1 MTREFSILAD
11 KIQLAYKNKEENL
24 CIVGPINLPVAKGDF
39 SATFNWYSWVSVPSR
54 WSREDVV
61 RNLPSM
67 NLAFGQQSSVLVY
80 GDFHKNEDA
89 IIRMHSI
96 CHTGDIFGSQRCDCG
111 YQLQE
116 SMRLIAEHGC
126 GALFYLASHE
136 GRGIGLFSKAMAYI
150 LQENDYDTV
159 QANIALGFEDDTR
172 DYGEAI
178 LVLETLRKQPV
189 KLITNNPKK
198 LKSLQQHG
206 LLAKGHIPIWGG
218 KTETNE
224 FYLQTKIEKSGH
236 IDEAKEILDDQRQA
250 IHELSS

>member
-1 MTREFSILAD
+1 MTREYRLLAD
-11 KIQLAYKNKEENL
+11 KLQLAYKNKNENI
-24 CIVGPINLPVAKGDF
+24 CIVGPVTLPVQKGDI
-39 SATFNWYSWVSVPSR
+39 SATFKWYSWVTVPSK

-61 RNLPSM
+61 RNIATM
-67 NLAFGQQSSVLVY
+67 DLALGQQSSVLVY

-116 SMRLIAEHGC
+116 SLRLIIEHGC

-136 GRGIGLFSKAMAYI
+136 GRGIGLFSKALAYI
-150 LQENDYDTV
+150 LQENNYDTV

-172 DYGEAI
+172 DYSEAI

-198 LKSLQQHG
+198 LTSLQQHG

-236 IDEAKEILDDQRQA
+236 IDDLQEVLDDQRRA
-250 IHELSS
+250 VYEARP